1 MIISPSSK
9 EELGSLLS
17 EAKEPIGEIDLS
29 ELNQLIDHTPDDMT
43 ATVEAGMKLSQ
54 FQNIIREKGQWLP
67 VDPPNPETLS
77 IGKLISTNA
86 SGPSRYG
93 FGTIR
98 DWLIGVRFFLSD
110 GRSIF
115 NGGRVVKNVAGF
127 DLCKLMVGSRGKLGV
142 ITEAIFKLTPI
153 AEEITSLTLT
163 CKSLEEASG
172 KIDSIWNSPM
182 QPSVLDLI
190 REEGKIYLALRFSGA
205 KADVKS
211 QLQCAESIG
220 RVVPGESSYESRLRK
235 RMRKVISVLPDQL
248 IPTLNKLKD
257 VDFVSRAGNG
267 IIYVE
272 GEPLLRERSEVEK
285 RVKAQFDPKGIL
297 PPL

>member
-1 MIISPSSK
+1 MNISPSSK
-9 EELGSLLS
+9 VELGKLLREAS
-17 EAKEPIGEIDLS
+17 EVIDEIDLS
-29 ELNQLIDHTPDDMT
+29 GLNQLIDHRPDDMT

-54 FQNIIREKGQWLP
+54 FQDIIGSRGQWLP
-67 VDPPNPETLS
+67 VDPPSPEALS
-77 IGKLISTNA
+77 IGELISTNA
-86 SGPSRYG
+86 NGPSRYG

-127 DLCKLMVGSRGKLGV
+127 DLCKLMVGSEGKLGV
-142 ITEAIFKLTPI
+142 LTEAIFKLAPI
-153 AEEITSLTLT
+153 AEETASLISP
-163 CKSLEEASG
+163 CKSLEEASQKMG
-172 KIDSIWNSPM
+172 SIRSSPI

-190 REEGKIYLALRFSGA
+190 REDGELRLALRLSGA
-205 KADVKS
+205 KADVES
-211 QLQCAESIG
+211 QLKHTESMEG
-220 RVVPGESSYESRLRK
+220 FAPGVFSYESRLRK
-235 RMRKVISVLPDQL
+235 RMGKTISVLPEQL
-248 IPTLNKLKD
+248 IPTLSKLKD

-267 IIYVE
+267 IIYLE
-272 GEPLLRERSEVEK
+272 GESLPYVCSEVEK

>member
-1 MIISPSSK
+1 MIISPSTK
-9 EELGSLLS
+9 EELGSLLR
-17 EAKEPIGEIDLS
+17 EAKEPIDKIDLS
-29 ELNQLIDHTPDDMT
+29 GLNQLIDHTPDDMT

-54 FQNIIREKGQWLP
+54 FQDIIREKGQWLP

-86 SGPSRYG
+86 SGPSRYR

-98 DWLIGVRFFLSD
+98 DWLIGVRFLLSD

-127 DLCKLMVGSRGKLGV
+127 DLCKLMVGSKGALGV

-153 AEEITSLTLT
+153 AEETASLRLP

-190 REEGKIYLALRFSGA
+190 REKGKIYLALIFNGA
-205 KADVKS
+205 KADVES
-211 QLQCAESIG
+211 QLQCAKSIG
-220 RVVPGESSYESRLRK
+220 SFVPGESSYENRLRK
-235 RMRKVISVLPDQL
+235 RLRKTISVLPDQL
-248 IPTLNKLKD
+248 IPTLSKLKD

-272 GEPLLRERSEVEK
+272 GEPLLHARSEIEK
-285 RVKAQFDPKGIL
+285 RVKSQFDPKGIL